1 MTKKNSIIIL
11 VVMLVALC
19 FGGCSSN
26 KKDANVD
33 GNNVGNETGNVPSVM
48 LLVPGSLG
56 DKSFFD
62 SANEGLKLVSE
73 KYGCNTKVIEM
84 GTDQTKFAA
93 TFEDVID
100 EGWDIIITGGI
111 NVSPILVEIA
121 EEYPEQKFILYDE
134 SVDYAAGDYD
144 NIYCMTYKSY
154 EGAYLGGILAALTT
168 TSTEMPH
175 ANESKA
181 IGFMGGFDIPLI
193 NDHLVGYIQGAREI
207 VPDIKVGVGYSN
219 SFTDAAM
226 GKEIGLSLY
235 NSGIDI
241 VYQAAGGAG
250 LGVLDAAKEANAY
263 AIGTDSDQS
272 ALFAN
277 DEDKANAIL
286 TSMMKRVDISIGIA
300 IDKYIN
306 GSLPFGT
313 CETFGIAEGCIEL
326 TINDWYNTNVPEDIR
341 AKVAEYQEKISSGE
355 IEVLSAFDMSDD
367 EVQQLKDSVQM

>member
-1 MTKKNSIIIL
+1 MTKKNIAIMLVMML
-11 VVMLVALC
+11 VVLC
-19 FGGCSSN
+19 FGGCSSKTN
-26 KKDANVD
+26 DVND
-33 GNNVGNETGNVPSVM
+33 GNSVENESGNVPSVM

-62 SANEGLKLVSE
+62 SANEGLKLISD
-73 KYGCNTKVIEM
+73 KYGCKTKVIEM

-121 EEYPEQKFILYDE
+121 EEYPKQKFILYDE
-134 SVDYAAGDYD
+134 SVDYSAGDYE

-154 EGAYLGGILAALTT
+154 EGAFLGGVLAALTT

-175 ANESKA
+175 ANESKS
-181 IGFMGGFDIPLI
+181 IGFMGGFNIPLI

-219 SFTDAAM
+219 SFTDAAK

-241 VYQAAGGAG
+241 IYQAAGGAG

-277 DEDKANAIL
+277 DEEKANAIL
-286 TSMMKRVDISIGIA
+286 TSMMKRVDISIDIA
-300 IDKYIN
+300 IGKYIN
-306 GSLPFGT
+306 DSLPFGT
-313 CETFGIAEGCIEL
+313 CETYGIAEGCIEL
-326 TINDWYNTNVPEDIR
+326 TINDWYNTNVSEDIR
-341 AKVAEYQEKISSGE
+341 AKVAEYQEKIYSGE
-355 IEVLSAFDMSDD
+355 IKVLSAFDMSDD
-367 EVQQLKDSVQM
+367 EVKKLVESVQM